1 MADKKVLIF
10 KRKDQLLTALMHDR
24 KLMQVYVNE
33 TTNHSLIGNIY
44 VGRVQ
49 NIVKNIEAA
58 FVEID
63 KGLVCYLPL
72 SDLKHPVF
80 TNRTGNN
87 GNKWPEKPLCIGDE
101 LLVQVTRD
109 ALKTKQA
116 AVSTNLSV
124 SGDYLVLNH
133 GESGIGISGKIKGE
147 KREKIK
153 EYAAKLKQ
161 NTENKSTSECQI
173 VFRTNVETLD
183 AEDFDK
189 IDAEL
194 EQINQVY
201 ERMLSVANYRP
212 AFTKLY
218 SGPYLYSLDQIYQ
231 SMYDEIITDQE
242 DIFKELGELK
252 GQNKVEAKIRLY
264 QDENL
269 SLANLYSLES
279 RLKEAVET
287 RIWLKSGGYLVIE
300 PTEALTVID
309 VNTGKYDAKTVS
321 MEETVLNINLEA
333 AKEVAHQLMVR
344 NLSGIIIVDFIN
356 MDTDAH
362 NTLVLNALKTAVAND
377 CLKTN
382 VIGFTKLGLVELTRK
397 KKNKPLKDILIW

>member
-1 MADKKVLIF
+1 M
-10 KRKDQLLTALMHDR
+10 
-24 KLMQVYVNE
+24 
-33 TTNHSLIGNIY
+33 
-44 VGRVQ
+44 
-49 NIVKNIEAA
+49 
-58 FVEID
+58 
-63 KGLVCYLPL
+63 
-72 SDLKHPVF
+72 
-80 TNRTGNN
+80 
-87 GNKWPEKPLCIGDE
+87 
-101 LLVQVTRD
+101 
-109 ALKTKQA
+109 
-116 AVSTNLSV
+116 
-124 SGDYLVLNH
+124 
-133 GESGIGISGKIKGE
+133 
-147 KREKIK
+147 
-153 EYAAKLKQ
+153 Q

-183 AEDFDK
+183 ADDFDK

-242 DIFKELGELK
+242 DIFKEIGELK